1 MDLIIQ
7 IQSLLV
13 SLVFGICFSYLV
25 RMQYKYLFESKLYIK
40 ISLTF
45 LLVLDCFLLYFLVL
59 RIINDGIFNYY
70 FGIMLVIGY
79 ILGYKLI
86 KVDRKM

>member
-1 MDLIIQ
+1 MNLIIQ

-13 SLVFGICFSYLV
+13 SLVFGICFSYLI

-59 RIINDGIFNYY
+59 RIINNGIFNYY

-86 KVDRKM
+86 KIDRKM

>member
-59 RIINDGIFNYY
+59 RIINDGVFNYY

-86 KVDRKM
+86 KIDRKM

>member
-1 MDLIIQ
+1 MNLIIQ

-13 SLVFGICFSYLV
+13 SLVFGICFSYLL

-59 RIINDGIFNYY
+59 RLINNGIFNYY

-86 KVDRKM
+86 KIDRKM

>member
-25 RMQYKYLFESKLYIK
+25 RMQYKYLFESKLYIR

-86 KVDRKM
+86 KIDRKM

>member
-13 SLVFGICFSYLV
+13 SLVFGICFSYLI
-25 RMQYKYLFESKLYIK
+25 RIQYKYLFESKLYIK

-45 LLVLDCFLLYFLVL
+45 LLVLDSFLLYFLIL
-59 RIINDGIFNYY
+59 RIINNGVFNYY
-70 FGIMLVIGY
+70 FGIMLILGY
-79 ILGYKLI
+79 ILGDKLI
-86 KVDRKM
+86 KIDKKL

>member
-25 RMQYKYLFESKLYIK
+25 RMQYKYLFESKLYIR

-59 RIINDGIFNYY
+59 RIINDGIFNNY

-86 KVDRKM
+86 KIDRKM